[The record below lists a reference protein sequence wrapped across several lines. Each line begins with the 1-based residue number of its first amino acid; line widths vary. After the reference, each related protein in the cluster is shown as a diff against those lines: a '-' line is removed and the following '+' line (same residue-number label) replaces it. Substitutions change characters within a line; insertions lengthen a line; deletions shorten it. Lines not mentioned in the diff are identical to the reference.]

1 MFTTGSDRDLMDKLF
16 EQADEYKQ
24 SWHGWEYSRPDP
36 LPEIPSLPKTKLHS
50 KGSTTI
56 SEEAIVINEE
66 DQETEKE
73 KPPKSGS
80 AKSTKSGS
88 EKLPKSGSIQ
98 IQETSRTYPQAVAGF
113 TDSYKFDKDSKVFT
127 LAYRTNAACK
137 SGVTEIYFNK
147 VMHYPDG
154 FDHQLSPSEGIT
166 MSISNDGYR
175 IILQHN
181 EGIAANTTIS
191 FSMQPKAQTTTTK
204 SPQKYQ
210 HQFTR
215 PKTYQRYPFVP
226 GHVRYPNYPQTN
238 QGFSYYHHQTID
250 QHFPHY
256 PQTNQHRYPVHPLLN
271 YYLSYSKTNHHSI
284 NQH

>member
-127 LAYRTNAACK
+127 LDYRTNAACK

-147 VMHYPDG
+147 VMHYPNG

-204 SPQKYQ
+204 HQ
-210 HQFTR
+210 HRF
-215 PKTYQRYPFVP
+215 PYNAKTYQRYPFFP
-226 GHVRYPNYPQTN
+226 GKVRYPYQHVSRYSTNPSFNRYPSRPFN
-238 QGFSYYHHQTID
+238 P
-250 QHFPHY
+250 HFPY
-256 PQTNQHRYPVHPLLN
+256 PDYSRHPKYIFSTYQHVLKRSYPH
-271 YYLSYSKTNHHSI
+271 
-284 NQH
+284 